1 METKHEITK
10 YLSFPILLIGSG
22 LFFGVIGWWGLAHTA
37 ESILFF
43 SGSLILSLT
52 GSMATLFGLMSLE
65 RPVHNNQKIRKLKS
79 EISNDLKIQY
89 PTYILK
95 VEQLKQQHQ
104 TLTSKMPG
112 IWEYCDVFRLNI
124 LNLKEQL
131 DTMERA
137 LQDHLKNDTSV
148 TNDDDTVDGIA
159 TKILWSERQIQLAQY
174 RETLKSL
181 STSLTTSELEQYRVE
196 LTQISAGLTQLDKGI
211 RYYRDLMIHCNNEE
225 ANFSHINDVKQKVD
239 KLDNLMSLQVERL
252 RELGNEMNTIC
263 EMAEAEI
270 SIFLTQLDEFAKA
283 SVHSETKSI

>member
-52 GSMATLFGLMSLE
+52 GSLATLYGLMSLE
-65 RPVHNNQKIRKLKS
+65 KPVHNNQKMRKLKS

-124 LNLKEQL
+124 LKLNKRL
-131 DTMERA
+131 DKMEGA

-148 TNDDDTVDGIA
+148 TDDDTVDDIA

-181 STSLTTSELEQYRVE
+181 STSLTTSELERYRVE

-211 RYYRDLMIHCNNEE
+211 GYYRDLMIHCNNEE
-225 ANFSHINDVKQKVD
+225 ADFSHINDVKQKVD

-252 RELGNEMNTIC
+252 RELGIQMNTIC
-263 EMAEAEI
+263 EMTESEI